1 MLHRQK
7 RSNAT
12 YLGPDEVVGFFFRTR
27 FGVGEGF
34 GVEVCCGPVRLRM
47 GPGVGVG
54 VELVPGGLVV
64 PGGWLVGGGGFLDG
78 RGGTGGFCFGFWP
91 GGL

>member
-1 MLHRQK
+1 
-7 RSNAT
+7 
-12 YLGPDEVVGFFFRTR
+12 
-27 FGVGEGF
+27 
-34 GVEVCCGPVRLRM
+34 M

-91 GGL
+91 GGLRIGIGKMFGPTEMVGPL